1 MIVLGISG
9 RLNDQSVDILIQID
23 PIQRIFYGITTDKEP
38 GMLHDFYKL
47 EWS

>member
-9 RLNDQSVDILIQID
+9 RLNDQSVDILIQ
-23 PIQRIFYGITTDKEP
+23 RIFYGITTDKEP
-38 GMLHDFYKL
+38 GMLHAFYKL